1 MTSKKYTYNSKAT
14 NGRERVNL
22 WQLNKTV
29 KALEKKIQVLSRH
42 ATHQNGLNAQQVLLN
57 ESFHDR
63 IAELE
68 IARWRKPFYA
78 VKGAFRRLVHF
89 AMGK

>member
-1 MTSKKYTYNSKAT
+1 MNNKKYAYNSKAT
-14 NGRERVNL
+14 SGRERVNV

-29 KALEKKIQVLSRH
+29 KAQAQQIQILQRH
-42 ATHQNGLNAQQVLLN
+42 VAHQVGLNAQQVLLN
-57 ESFHDR
+57 ESLHDR
-63 IAELE
+63 IAILE

-78 VKGAFRRLVHF
+78 VKGAFRRLVNF